1 MNLIIGQVIKMFE
14 EILIMIGFA
23 LFSFCIS
30 HILLRYTPEPLN
42 KIVRILAMVGIIIH
56 ELLHVLMCI
65 LTNARI
71 KEITLLGKRRYK
83 GKEKENDDKF
93 EYFGRVRLSDKRRL
107 TFLQALLIGLAPLI
121 FSFWLFFL
129 LWEQILNPQLDIMLF
144 FLYLFIMIST
154 VLAAAPSF
162 EDLTSIPQ
170 AFKNDPHYSLYQIFL
185 STLSIITVWIVIVE
199 FQISFFHE
207 IINYILIMIFYYIFK
222 YSFRGLNELIY
233 KIRFKNAIPSNRIKY
248 RAYRRKRFK
257 PTKPR
262 KLGKREAP
270 W

>member
-1 MNLIIGQVIKMFE
+1 MFE

-23 LFSFCIS
+23 LFSLCIS

-71 KEITLLGKRRYK
+71 KKITLLGKRKYK
-83 GKEKENDDKF
+83 GKGKENDDKV
-93 EYFGRVRLSDKRRL
+93 EYFGKVGMSDKRRL

-170 AFKNDPHYSLYQIFL
+170 ALKNDPHYSIYQIFL
-185 STLSIITVWIVIVE
+185 STVSIITVWIVIVE
-199 FQISFFHE
+199 FQISFFH
-207 IINYILIMIFYYIFK
+207 
-222 YSFRGLNELIY
+222 
-233 KIRFKNAIPSNRIKY
+233 
-248 RAYRRKRFK
+248 
-257 PTKPR
+257 
-262 KLGKREAP
+262 
-270 W
+270 

>member
-1 MNLIIGQVIKMFE
+1 MFE

-71 KEITLLGKRRYK
+71 KKITLLGKRKYKGK

-93 EYFGRVRLSDKRRL
+93 EYFGKVRMSDKRRL

-162 EDLTSIPQ
+162 EDLTSIPR